1 MRKLFILFI
10 ALGCFVAANAQKNYP
25 ILTLEEIGATTIIS
39 DEVIMVVVENVGEVP
54 NLAFYDLEKK
64 ALMQKFS
71 SKLPENPVVHIIPCD
86 NGLLYLLTIKKN
98 PEEGAPLFDAIYSF
112 DHKKDNIKLVY
123 TEKENVIAPQTATA
137 VHLKL
142 VLTAGGKKAQTRI
155 FNIEKGEFETFST
168 DENVR
173 LLCASDK
180 PDGYVIIKINEFGDD
195 DTVPVYVMDK
205 NGQLSESVGIFDSR
219 MRASTNEEENHMP
232 GFTITNAEYNWI
244 PSAYDNSG
252 FPLSGFSIAMHPG
265 LAEKYNQTA
274 NLFDIREIV
283 AANETYMAAKGS
295 YQLWVYNTLTPNTI
309 KPQTVSDEDM
319 AAINAWIDNRTEYI
333 KQPIQSAG
341 LEQVFS
347 ARFYLVTEKTDLG
360 DNAYSESNFIAF
372 SHKDKYDVLLNNA
385 TLAGL
390 IKPEFKLANEQKAAS
405 FQDAL
410 NALYPPGTFDKKH
423 IEYYKKDNAWYFI
436 RGESFGKMK
445 GIVVSVDSSGKVEK
459 IEDKSEIE

>member
-1 MRKLFILFI
+1 MRKIFILLI
-10 ALGCFVAANAQKNYP
+10 AFGCFVAANAQKNYP
-25 ILTLEEIGATTIIS
+25 ILTLEEIGAVTIVP
-39 DEVIMVVVENVGEVP
+39 DEVIMIVVENVGEVP

-71 SKLPENPVVHIIPCD
+71 AKLPENPVAHIIPCD
-86 NGLLYLLTIKKN
+86 NGLLYLVTIKKN
-98 PEEGAPLFDAIYSF
+98 PEDGYPLFDAIYSF
-112 DHKKDNIKLVY
+112 DHKKDKIKLVY
-123 TEKENVIAPQTATA
+123 TEKENVHAPQTAAA

-142 VLTAGGKKAQTRI
+142 VLDTEGKKGQPRI
-155 FNIEKGEFETFST
+155 FNIESGAYETFST

-173 LLCASDK
+173 MLCASDK
-180 PDGYVIIKINEFGDD
+180 HFSYVVIKINEFGDD

-219 MRASTNEEENHMP
+219 MRASTNKEENHMP
-232 GFTITNAEYNWI
+232 GFTITNSEYNWI

-283 AANETYMAAKGS
+283 AANETYMAAKGN
-295 YQLWVYNTLTPNTI
+295 YQLWVYNTKTPNTI
-309 KPQTVSDEDM
+309 KPQTVSNEDM

-341 LEQVFS
+341 LEQVFD

-360 DNAYSESNFIAF
+360 DNAYSESGFIVF
-372 SHKDKYDVLLNNA
+372 SHKDKYDVLLNIA
-385 TLAGL
+385 TLVG
-390 IKPEFKLANEQKAAS
+390 IINPEFKLDNEQKAAS

-436 RGESFGKMK
+436 RGESFGEKK
-445 GIVVSVDSSGKVEK
+445 GFVVNVDSSGK
-459 IEDKSEIE
+459 IEQIEEKSEIN